1 MEANYPW
8 NDSEV
13 RKMRIAGDVTEASM
27 NFEDNVKSMG
37 TFAGTITGVVTKSQ
51 YELDKDK
58 GFPMREY
65 IRQIV
70 REELAAHEER
80 LGCSTKS
87 LQDGKKVF
95 PL

>member
-1 MEANYPW
+1 MDANYPW
-8 NDSEV
+8 NDLEM
-13 RKMRIAGDVTEASM
+13 KITGDITEASM
-27 NFEDNVKSMG
+27 NFEDIREVTGIFTG
-37 TFAGTITGVVTKSQ
+37 TFTGVVSKSQ
-51 YELDKDK
+51 YELDKEK
-58 GFPMREY
+58 GFPLREY

-70 REELAAHEER
+70 REEIAAHEER